1 MHLGA
6 TRQGQRFCVPCLW
19 LRALAH
25 MSKNSR
31 KVAWIGVLMVPLFW
45 VADAAIDVYLFGTG
59 ELFRH
64 GLFDQEPMELYMRLL
79 VSVMFVAFGI
89 YAAFLLDRAER
100 VEHRLRTSNDRL
112 LELKD
117 ELERMS
123 VVDPLT
129 GAFNRRK
136 FHDVLDVS
144 IANAIRHYHRFALL
158 MMDVDHFKRINDEF
172 GHQAGDDVLR
182 IVCELIHDS
191 IRGSDQLF
199 RVGGEEFCLVAM
211 VDGEKDA
218 HALAEKVRQVVESHT
233 FPEIGR
239 LTISIG
245 IAGFEE
251 GDSQESIYAR
261 ADAALYE
268 AKNNGRNCVA
278 SSDPDLAGLAV
289 EMPG

>member
-1 MHLGA
+1 MG
-6 TRQGQRFCVPCLW
+6 
-19 LRALAH
+19 
-25 MSKNSR
+25 KNSR
-31 KVAWIGVLMVPLFW
+31 RVAWVGVLMVPLFW
-45 VADAAIDVYLFGTG
+45 LSDAAIDVYLFGTG
-59 ELFRH
+59 ELLQQ
-64 GLFDQEPMELYMRLL
+64 GLFDLEPVEFYMRLL

-100 VEHRLRTSNDRL
+100 VERELRDSNEQL
-112 LELKD
+112 LGLKE

-144 IANAIRHYHRFALL
+144 IANAVRHRHLFALL
-158 MMDVDHFKRINDEF
+158 MMDIDHFKRINDEF
-172 GHQAGDDVLR
+172 GHQAGDGVLR
-182 IVCELIHDS
+182 VVSELVGAS

-211 VDGEKDA
+211 VDAAEHA
-218 HALAEKVRQVVESHT
+218 HTLAEKIRQVVESHT
-233 FPEIGR
+233 FPGTDR

-245 IAGFEE
+245 IACFEE

-268 AKNNGRNCVA
+268 AKHNGRNCIV
-278 SSDPDLAGLAV
+278 SSG
-289 EMPG
+289 G